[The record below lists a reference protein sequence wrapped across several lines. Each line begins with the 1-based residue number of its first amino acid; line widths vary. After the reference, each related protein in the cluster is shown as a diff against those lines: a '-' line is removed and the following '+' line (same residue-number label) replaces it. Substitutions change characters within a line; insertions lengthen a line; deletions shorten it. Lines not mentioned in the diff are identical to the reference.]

1 MLKKIFI
8 LGFLATMTYSCI
20 KPYACECEYVYTTPV
35 QKSHLLV
42 YATKNNKEEACS
54 KSNKDTSIVCK
65 VKD

>member
-8 LGFLATMTYSCI
+8 LGVLANMTYSCI
-20 KPYACECEYVYTTPV
+20 KPDACECEYVYTSPV

-42 YATKNNKEEACS
+42 YATKKNKEEACS